1 MSVKR
6 FFNRDISWLS
16 FNHRVLQEARD
27 LRVPLYERM
36 KFLAIFSSNLE
47 EFYRIRVAEWK
58 RLMDLTRKTKKELKE
73 EPRDVVKRINQ
84 IVQKHQD
91 EFHSIFWKQ
100 IVKELEARNIHI
112 VNEKML
118 KAEQQK
124 FVKQYF
130 REHVKPLIKPMM
142 INQASSAPA
151 MDERSIYLAIKLCD
165 YDRPGPRVFEYAL
178 TEIPSRKISRFLI
191 LPEKNGQRYVM
202 FLGDVIRLC
211 IQELF
216 PEYELVEAYSIK
228 LTRDAEL
235 MLEDEF
241 SGSLLKKI
249 KKSLSARSKGE
260 PTRLLY
266 DKSMPADFMA
276 HLRKI
281 FHIGRMDLIPG
292 ERYLNFADLMN
303 FPKFN
308 EKGVSYDALPQIKVP
323 QLDAEPDIFKALSKR
338 DYMLHFP
345 YHSYDYVI
353 RFLNEAA
360 VDPQVRSIK
369 ITLYRVAAHSKIVE
383 ALVKAVKNGKSVTAF
398 VELKARFDEESNI
411 EYSRELEHAGV
422 RVLYSF
428 PILKVHSKMIC
439 IERREDEKIRR
450 YVYLSTGNFHEQT
463 AKLYG
468 DSSLLTKDKY
478 IGREVAAV
486 FDILADTRIKR
497 EFKHLL
503 VAPDH
508 MRHDL
513 YTLID
518 QEIKNSLKG
527 KPASIMLKLNS
538 LQDRIIIEKLY
549 EASQEGVQIKLIIRG
564 ICCLVPGVKGLSENI
579 RVISIVDRFL
589 EHSRVYVFANAG
601 DPKVFLS
608 SADWMERNLSRRFEV
623 GFPIYNPE
631 LKEEIL
637 EILKLQ
643 WKDNVKARIINKIQN
658 NTYRKSVAKHKTR
671 SQIEIYEYLS
681 EKAELAEKKLKHS
694 LAGNKKVQSAEV

>member
-1 MSVKR
+1 MSSKR
-6 FFNRDISWLS
+6 YFNRDLSWLS
-16 FNHRVLQEARD
+16 FNHRVLQEAKD

-58 RLMDLTRKTKKELKE
+58 RLMELTRKTKKELRE
-73 EPRDVVKRINQ
+73 DPREVVKKINVT
-84 IVQKHQD
+84 VQKLQN
-91 EFHSIFWKQ
+91 EFHTVFWKQ
-100 IVKELEARNIHI
+100 IVNELEARNIHI

-118 KAEQQK
+118 KADQK
-124 FVKQYF
+124 KYVTAFFQ
-130 REHVKPLIKPMM
+130 EHVKPLIKPVM
-142 INQASSAPA
+142 INHPSNTPA
-151 MDERSIYLAIKLCD
+151 MDEKSIYLAIKLCD

-178 TEIPSRKISRFLI
+178 TEIPSRKMSRFLI

-228 LTRDAEL
+228 LTRDAEIV
-235 MLEDEF
+235 LEDEF

-249 KKSLSARSKGE
+249 KKGLSARSKGE

-266 DKSMPADFMA
+266 DKSMPTDFLN
-276 HLRKI
+276 HLKKI
-281 FHIGRMDLIPG
+281 FRVGRMDLMPG
-292 ERYLNFADLMN
+292 ERYHNFTDLMS
-303 FPKFN
+303 FPQFD
-308 EKGVSYDALPQIKVP
+308 EKGILYEKMPQLNLP
-323 QLDAEPDIFKALSKR
+323 QLDKESSIFRALAKR
-338 DYMLHFP
+338 DYLLHYP
-345 YHSYDYVI
+345 YHTYDYVI

-360 VDPQVRSIK
+360 DDTNVRSIK
-369 ITLYRVAAHSKIVE
+369 ITLYRVASQSKVVE
-383 ALVKAVKNGKSVTAF
+383 ALIKAVKNGKAVTAF
-398 VELKARFDEESNI
+398 MELKARFDEESNI
-411 EYSRELEHAGV
+411 EYSKELEEAGV
-422 RVLYSF
+422 KVLYSF
-428 PILKVHSKMIC
+428 PILKVHAKMILV
-439 IERREDEKIRR
+439 ERKEEEKLRR

-463 AKLYG
+463 AKLYC
-468 DSSLLTKDKY
+468 DSSLLTRDKY
-478 IGREVAAV
+478 IGREVAYV

-538 LQDRIIIEKLY
+538 LQDRDMIEKLY

-564 ICCLVPGVKGLSENI
+564 ICCLVPGVKDQSENI
-579 RVISIVDRFL
+579 KVISIVDRFL
-589 EHSRVYVFANAG
+589 EHSRVYVFGNDGNPMVYLA
-601 DPKVFLS
+601 

-623 GFPIYNPE
+623 AFPINDE
-631 LKEEIL
+631 NLRAEVL
-637 EILKLQ
+637 EILRIQ
-643 WKDNVKARIINKIQN
+643 WKDNIKARIINKIQN
-658 NTYRKSVAKHKTR
+658 NSYRKSVAKVRTR
-671 SQIEIYEYLS
+671 SQIETFDYLS
-681 EKAELAEKKLKHS
+681 EKKKNQEARIKTKLELAGKAELIK
-694 LAGNKKVQSAEV
+694 

>member
-1 MSVKR
+1 MSSKR
-6 FFNRDISWLS
+6 YFNRDLSWLS
-16 FNHRVLQEARD
+16 FNHRVLQEAKD

-58 RLMDLTRKTKKELKE
+58 RLMELTRKTKKELKE
-73 EPRDVVKRINQ
+73 DPRDIVKKINST
-84 IVQKHQD
+84 VQKLQD
-91 EFHSIFWKQ
+91 EFHNVFWKQ
-100 IVKELEARNIHI
+100 IVNELEARNIHI

-118 KAEQQK
+118 KADQKK
-124 FVKQYF
+124 FVTSFFQ
-130 REHVKPLIKPMM
+130 EHVKPLIKPVM
-142 INQASSAPA
+142 INHPSNTPA
-151 MDERSIYLAIKLCD
+151 MDEKSIYLAIKLCD

-178 TEIPSRKISRFLI
+178 TEIPSRKMSRFLI

-228 LTRDAEL
+228 LTRDAEIV
-235 MLEDEF
+235 LEDEF

-249 KKSLSARSKGE
+249 KKGLSARSKGE

-266 DKSMPADFMA
+266 DKSMPTDFLN
-276 HLRKI
+276 HLKKI
-281 FHIGRMDLIPG
+281 FRVGRMDLMPG
-292 ERYLNFADLMN
+292 ERYHNFTDLMS
-303 FPKFN
+303 FPQFD
-308 EKGVSYDALPQIKVP
+308 EKGILYEKMPQLNLP
-323 QLDAEPDIFKALSKR
+323 QLDKESSIFRALTKR
-338 DYMLHFP
+338 DYLLHYP
-345 YHSYDYVI
+345 YHTYDYVI

-360 VDPQVRSIK
+360 DDSNVRSIK
-369 ITLYRVAAHSKIVE
+369 ITLYRVASQSKVVE
-383 ALVKAVKNGKSVTAF
+383 ALIKAVKNGKAVTAF
-398 VELKARFDEESNI
+398 MELKARFDEESNI
-411 EYSRELEHAGV
+411 EYSKELEEAGV
-422 RVLYSF
+422 KVLYSF
-428 PILKVHSKMIC
+428 PILKVHAKMILV
-439 IERREDEKIRR
+439 ERKEEEKLRR

-463 AKLYG
+463 AKLYC
-468 DSSLLTKDKY
+468 DSSLLTRHKY
-478 IGREVAAV
+478 IGREVAYV

-538 LQDRIIIEKLY
+538 LQDRDMIEKLY

-564 ICCLVPGVKGLSENI
+564 ICCLVPGVKDQSENI
-579 RVISIVDRFL
+579 KVISIVDRFL
-589 EHSRVYVFANAG
+589 EHSRVYVFGNDGNPIVYLA
-601 DPKVFLS
+601 

-623 GFPIYNPE
+623 AFPIYDEN
-631 LKEEIL
+631 LKAEVL
-637 EILKLQ
+637 EILRIQ
-643 WKDNVKARIINKIQN
+643 WKDNIKARIINKIQN
-658 NTYRKSVAKHKTR
+658 NSYRKSVAKVRTR
-671 SQIEIYEYLS
+671 SQIETFDYLS
-681 EKAELAEKKLKHS
+681 EKNKNQEARIKLK
-694 LAGNKKVQSAEV
+694 LEFALREEIVK

>member
-1 MSVKR
+1 MSDKR
-6 FFNRDISWLS
+6 YFNRDLSWLS
-16 FNHRVLQEARD
+16 FNHRVLQEAKD

-58 RLMDLTRKTKKELKE
+58 RLMGLTRKTKKALRED
-73 EPRDVVKRINQ
+73 PVVVVKKINTTVKRLQ
-84 IVQKHQD
+84 S
-91 EFHSIFWKQ
+91 EFHDIFWNQ
-100 IVKELEARNIHI
+100 IVKELESRNINI

-118 KAEQQK
+118 KADQKK
-124 FVKQYF
+124 FVTEYF
-130 REHVKPLIKPMM
+130 QTQVKPLIKPVM
-142 INQASSAPA
+142 INHPSHTPS

-178 TEIPSRKISRFLI
+178 TEIPSRKISRFLL

-228 LTRDAEL
+228 LTRDAEIV
-235 MLEDEF
+235 LEDEF

-249 KKSLSARSKGE
+249 KKGLSARSKGE

-266 DKSMPADFMA
+266 DKSMPADFLN
-276 HLRKI
+276 HLKKI
-281 FHIGRMDLIPG
+281 FRVGRMDLMPG
-292 ERYLNFADLMN
+292 ERYLNFTDLMN
-303 FPKFN
+303 FPSFQETGIK
-308 EKGVSYDALPQIKVP
+308 YDKIP
-323 QLDAEPDIFKALSKR
+323 QLHIPLIDQSPSIFKALAKR
-338 DYMLHFP
+338 DYLLHFP

-360 VDPQVRSIK
+360 DDENVKSIR
-369 ITLYRVAAHSKIVE
+369 ITLYRVATNSKIVE
-383 ALVKAVKNGKSVTAF
+383 ALVRAKANGKSVTAF
-398 VELKARFDEESNI
+398 MELKARFDEESNI
-411 EYSRELEHAGV
+411 EYSKELEEAGV
-422 RVLYSF
+422 KVLYSF
-428 PILKVHSKMIC
+428 PILKVHAKMIC
-439 IERREDEKIRR
+439 VDRKEDEKLRR

-478 IGREVAAV
+478 IGREVSSV
-486 FDILADTRIKR
+486 FDILADTRVKR

-527 KPASIMLKLNS
+527 KPASILLKLNS
-538 LQDRIIIEKLY
+538 LQDRDIIEKLY
-549 EASQEGVQIKLIIRG
+549 EASNEGVQIRLIIRG
-564 ICCLVPGVKGLSENI
+564 ICCLIPGVKGQSENI
-579 RVISIVDRFL
+579 KIISIVDRFL
-589 EHSRVYVFANAG
+589 EHSRVYVFCNNN
-601 DPKVFLS
+601 DPIVYLS

-623 GFPIYNPE
+623 GFPINDE
-631 LKEEIL
+631 SLKNEIID
-637 EILKLQ
+637 ILKIQ

-658 NTYRKSVAKHKTR
+658 NSYKKSVAKNRTR
-671 SQIEIYEYLS
+671 SQIETYHYL
-681 EKAELAEKKLKHS
+681 EEKTEAQKAKVKARKAEVAK
-694 LAGNKKVQSAEV
+694 A